1 VNPGKILVI
10 DDEPVICQGCRLAL
24 TEKGYRV
31 DFQLGGQSGLE
42 GISEGDYDLILL
54 DMRLPD
60 MDGMEILKSIRQNH
74 PLLQVVVMTAY
85 STVQNAVEA
94 MKSGA
99 FDYLIKPF
107 TDEELSLV
115 AERAI
120 EKKRLMEENLSLRKE
135 LYHRFSFENIVGQS
149 PVMVEIFEQI
159 ERVAPTDSTVML
171 YGESGTGKE
180 LFAGAIHAHSRRAS
194 RPFITVDCSTLS
206 PGLLESELFGHVK
219 GAFTGA
225 VRGKEGIFDLAHGG
239 TLFLDEISNLNL
251 EIQGKLLRVLETGE
265 FKPVGSTQVHR
276 TDARVIT
283 ATNRDLKS
291 MVEEGGFRED
301 LFYRL
306 NVVPIFIPSLR
317 ERKEDIPI
325 LAYHFL
331 RFFCRKMGKRIKGFA
346 DEALETLIHY
356 DWPGNVRQ
364 LKNVIERL
372 VIMTD
377 DTTLDQ
383 FYLLDQMQTA
393 KSWKRDRVPDS
404 LEELK
409 ASKKHLLEEVFGQI
423 QKAFLLKAL
432 KACQGN
438 ITLAAKRVG
447 MQRSNFCSLM
457 KKHQSRP
464 IEKKGPT
471 ALKEELRKK
480 SL

>member
-31 DFQLGGQSGLE
+31 DFQLGGQPGLE
-42 GISEGDYDLILL
+42 RISEDDYDLILL

-115 AERAI
+115 AERAV

-159 ERVAPTDSTVML
+159 ERVAPTDSTVIL

-180 LFAGAIHAHSRRAS
+180 LFAGAIHAHSLRAS
-194 RPFITVDCSTLS
+194 RPFITVDCNTLS

-225 VRGKEGIFDLAHGG
+225 VREKEGIFNLAHGG

-306 NVVPIFIPSLR
+306 SVVPIFIPSLR
-317 ERKEDIPI
+317 ERKEDIPL

-331 RFFCRKMGKRIKGFA
+331 RFFCRKMGKRIKGFT

-464 IEKKGPT
+464 TEKRTNRAEGGT
-471 ALKEELRKK
+471 EEKIP
-480 SL
+480 

>member
-31 DFQLGGQSGLE
+31 DFQLRGGSGLE
-42 GISEGDYDLILL
+42 GISEGHYDLILL
-54 DMRLPD
+54 DLKLPD
-60 MDGMEILKSIRQNH
+60 MDGMDILKSIRQNH

-107 TDEELSLV
+107 TDGELSLV
-115 AERAI
+115 VERAV

-135 LYHRFSFENIVGQS
+135 LFHRFSFENIIGQS

-180 LFAGAIHAHSRRAS
+180 LFAGAIHTHSPKAS
-194 RPFITVDCSTLS
+194 RQFIQVDCNTLS

-225 VRGKEGIFDLAHGG
+225 VREKEGIFDLAHGG

-251 EIQGKLLRVLETGE
+251 EIQGKLLRVIETGE
-265 FKPVGSTQVHR
+265 FKPVGATQFHR
-276 TDARVIT
+276 TDIRVIT
-283 ATNRDLKS
+283 ATNRDLKN

-306 NVVPIFIPSLR
+306 NVVPIFIPALR

-331 RFFCRKMGKRIKGFA
+331 RFFSRKMGKRIEGFS
-346 DEALETLIHY
+346 DEALETLIHF

-372 VIMTD
+372 VIMAD
-377 DTTLDQ
+377 NATLDL
-383 FYLLDQMQTA
+383 FYLLDQLQTT
-393 KSWKRDRVPDS
+393 KSWKGDRVPGS

-409 ASKKHLLEEVFGQI
+409 AGKKHLLEEVFGHI
-423 QKAFLLKAL
+423 EKAFVLKAL

-447 MQRSNFCSLM
+447 MQRPNFCSLM
-457 KKHQSRP
+457 KKRHITADR
-464 IEKKGPT
+464 EKYKP
-471 ALKEELRKK
+471 R
-480 SL
+480 